1 MRRLN
6 FDELVC
12 ETSADESELMQFQS
26 HLFVQRRRKTND
38 TPASI
43 STSRNSSSSS
53 LASNNTYA
61 FLKTSA
67 SDIFKPRYS
76 LATFDEFK
84 KKLTENKRL
93 VSTIKGDQIPKKIP
107 IKKEKKSNEVVN
119 EIVVVR
125 RSTRVRK
132 SVKRLGIND

>member
-12 ETSADESELMQFQS
+12 ETSADESELLQFQS
-26 HLFVQRRRKTND
+26 HLFLQRRTKCHD
-38 TPASI
+38 IPASI
-43 STSRNSSSSS
+43 STSRSSSTSS
-53 LASNNTYA
+53 LVSNNTYA

-76 LATFDEFK
+76 IATFDEFK
-84 KKLTENKRL
+84 IKLNSNTKL
-93 VSTIKGDQIPKKIP
+93 VSTVKGDHVQKKVA
-107 IKKEKKSNEVVN
+107 IKKE
-119 EIVVVR
+119 IIVR

>member
-6 FDELVC
+6 FDELVSD
-12 ETSADESELMQFQS
+12 TSADESELLEYQS
-26 HLFVQRRRKTND
+26 HLFVQRRRKFHD

-43 STSRNSSSSS
+43 STSRNSSTTS
-53 LASNNTYA
+53 LGSNNTFA
-61 FLKTSA
+61 LLKTSA

-84 KKLTENKRL
+84 KKLTENKKL
-93 VSTIKGDQIPKKIP
+93 VSTVKVDQIQKKVAA
-107 IKKEKKSNEVVN
+107 KKETNNN
-119 EIVVVR
+119 EIVIVR

-132 SVKRLGIND
+132 NVKRLGIND